1 MAQPSDTHKDCDNTL
16 RDPTATTTGN
26 DQERPRMWLE
36 DVTFYWQDQ
45 WQHYILFVPYF
56 NLTFNLCHLRFFTFP
71 YLPFPPFYLLYRT
84 LRVAFI
90 HFIYYTFRLCLN
102 RPWQLRYI
110 P

>member
-56 NLTFNLCHLRFFTFP
+56 NLTFQPVSSSILHLSLFTFF
-71 YLPFPPFYLLYRT
+71 PFISSIVLFESLL
-84 LRVAFI
+84 FI
-90 HFIYYTFRLCLN
+90 SFIILLDYA
-102 RPWQLRYI
+102 
-110 P
+110 